1 MPQEFL
7 FDLNDV
13 RITAH
18 VASIEPRL
26 NAGAYPR
33 AAAAFV

>member
-18 VASIEPRL
+18 VALHWSHVSMP
-26 NAGAYPR
+26 GV
-33 AAAAFV
+33 AAAFV